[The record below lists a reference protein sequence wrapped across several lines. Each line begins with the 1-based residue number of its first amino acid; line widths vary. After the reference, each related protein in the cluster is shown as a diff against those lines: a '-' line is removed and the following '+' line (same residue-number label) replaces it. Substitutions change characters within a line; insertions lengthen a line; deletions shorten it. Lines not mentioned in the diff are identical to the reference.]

1 MRADDFADANR
12 LLRFSV
18 DRSSRPGADPAH
30 RALLERFRTD
40 PGYASAVRFA
50 AEPLGLRVLGA
61 DPQVGLIL
69 DPAADSPFALRSDD
83 LIRDFK
89 WTSAAERIT
98 FGVAFVGIATY
109 CYPTANSF
117 GESGARR
124 VTAVE
129 VDDWIRKAATAA
141 QADSTAGGEEIAVAD
156 ALAVYVAEKSIS
168 RNKDSSAL
176 RQDCTVYR
184 VGRVLAWLAKQQF
197 MVRDATKQD
206 VYRSTERFRLHVRE
220 VAAKTIFD
228 AVRAAAM
235 EGED

>member
-1 MRADDFADANR
+1 MRPDDFADANR

-18 DRSSRPGADPAH
+18 DRSSRPGSDLAH

-69 DPAADSPFALRSDD
+69 DAAADSPFSLRSDD
-83 LIRDFK
+83 LAREFK

-98 FGVAFVGIATY
+98 YGVAFVGIATY
-109 CYPTANSF
+109 CYPTASSF
-117 GESGARR
+117 GESGTRQ

-129 VDDWIRKAATAA
+129 VDEWIRKAATAA
-141 QADSTAGGEEIAVAD
+141 QSDSTAAGDEIATAD

-168 RNKDSSAL
+168 RNKGSSAL

-184 VGRVLAWLAKQQF
+184 IGRVLRWLAEQQF
-197 MVRDATKQD
+197 MVRDATKPD
-206 VYRSTERFRLHVRE
+206 VFRSTERFRLHVRE
-220 VAAKTIFD
+220 VAAKAVFD
-228 AVRAAAM
+228 AVRSAAT
-235 EGED
+235 EEDD